1 MIKSMD
7 IRRENTVYNRNCV
20 LDLEKHFSQEEID
33 DLLNGEEIP
42 YILNVDGSVSEW
54 ISISDEED

>member
-7 IRRENTVYNRNCV
+7 IRRGNTVYERNCV
-20 LDLEKHFSQEEID
+20 LNLEEHFTPEEID

-42 YILNVDGSVSEW
+42 YILNIDGSVSEW
-54 ISISDEED
+54 ISISDEEE